1 MMLLSTL
8 VLSLLGQVLA
18 APTPGYSFSPT
29 AALGDSTGFPN
40 NEASEIAHL
49 AGVVK

>member
-8 VLSLLGQVLA
+8 VLSLLGPVLA
-18 APTPGYSFSPT
+18 APTLGYSFSPT
-29 AALGDSTGFPN
+29 IALGSTGLPN
-40 NEASEIAHL
+40 NEASDLAHL